1 MNLFWHALSATLMKV
16 RPVMKIRKFSVHLAI
31 GLLIGLVIFPAPPVQ
46 AQWTVFDP
54 TQYALQVQKKLEEA
68 TRWIETVQ
76 HYATMVDKTIQ
87 QLSTMQ
93 GVLRT
98 VDEQLARN
106 VRLVR
111 LVSSVGQIVR
121 GSFLLERQLE
131 TMIRYRISMLKSID
145 DRLRAGIFNPEADLN
160 DLENYLKYTLG
171 RSAQD
176 TVAKLDK
183 QARNDSQLES
193 WCIRRAQIQEKLAIA
208 RDVRDKAQMQLEA
221 EKNKPDPDQANMA
234 HLNDVILRQWSVIV
248 DLEKEHAEL
257 QDKITERA
265 AKYGLRLQDMENF
278 AFSIITVNNGWSSL
292 QQTKEQIER
301 TLNDLI
307 TNAQPRP

>member
-1 MNLFWHALSATLMKV
+1 MTRKTLSL
-16 RPVMKIRKFSVHLAI
+16 HLAI
-31 GLLIGLVIFPAPPVQ
+31 GLLIGLLIVPAPSAQ

-54 TQYALQVQKKLEEA
+54 TQYALQVQKKIEEA
-68 TRWIETVQ
+68 TRWLETVK
-76 HYATMVDKTIQ
+76 HYATILDKTIQ

-111 LVSSVGQIVR
+111 LISSVGQIVR
-121 GSFLLERQLE
+121 GSYQLERQLE
-131 TMIRYRISMLKSID
+131 RMISYRISMLKSID

-160 DLENYLKYTLG
+160 DLENYLKYTIG

-208 RDVRDKAQMQLEA
+208 RDIRDKAQVQLET

-234 HLNDVILRQWSVIV
+234 HLNDVILQQWSLIAE
-248 DLEKEHAEL
+248 LEKDHAEL

-265 AKYGLRLQDMENF
+265 ARYGLRLQDMENF

-292 QQTKEQIER
+292 QQTKDQIER
-301 TLNDLI
+301 TLSDLI
-307 TNAQPRP
+307 INAQPRP

>member
-1 MNLFWHALSATLMKV
+1 MK
-16 RPVMKIRKFSVHLAI
+16 RRNYSGHFAI
-31 GLLIGLVIFPAPPVQ
+31 GLLVGLLMVPASPVQ

-68 TRWIETVQ
+68 TRWLETVN

-87 QLSTMQ
+87 QLSTLQ

-111 LVSSVGQIVR
+111 LVSSVGQIIR
-121 GSFLLERQLE
+121 GSYLLERQLE
-131 TMIRYRISMLKSID
+131 TMIRYRVSMLKSID

-160 DLENYLKYTLG
+160 DLENYLKYTIG

-193 WCIRRAQIQEKLAIA
+193 WLTRRAQIQEKLAIA
-208 RDVRDKAQMQLEA
+208 REVRDKALMQLEA
-221 EKNKPDPDQANMA
+221 EKGKADPDQANMA
-234 HLNDVILRQWSVIV
+234 HLNDVIIRQWSVIME
-248 DLEKEHAEL
+248 LEKEHGEL

-278 AFSIITVNNGWSSL
+278 AFSILTVNNGWTSL

-307 TNAQPRP
+307 MNAQPQR

>member
-1 MNLFWHALSATLMKV
+1 MK
-16 RPVMKIRKFSVHLAI
+16 RRNFSVHLAI
-31 GLLIGLVIFPAPPVQ
+31 GLLIGLVIIPPQPVQ

-68 TRWIETVQ
+68 TRWVQTVQ
-76 HYATMVDKTIQ
+76 HYATIVDKTIQ

-111 LVSSVGQIVR
+111 LISSVGQIVR
-121 GSFLLERQLE
+121 GSYQLERQLE
-131 TMIRYRISMLKSID
+131 AMIRYRIYTLKNID

-160 DLENYLKYTLG
+160 DLENYLKYTMG

-183 QARNDSQLES
+183 LARNDSQLES
-193 WCIRRAQIQEKLAIA
+193 WSIRRAQVQEKLAIA
-208 RDVRDKAQMQLEA
+208 REIRDKGQMQLEA
-221 EKNKPDPDQANMA
+221 EKSKRDPDQANMA
-234 HLNDVILRQWSVIV
+234 HLNDVILKQWSVIV
-248 DLEKEHAEL
+248 DLEREHAEL

-278 AFSIITVNNGWSSL
+278 AFSILTVNNGWSSL

-301 TLNDLI
+301 TLNELI
-307 TNAQPRP
+307 VNSQPRP

>member
-1 MNLFWHALSATLMKV
+1 MKT
-16 RPVMKIRKFSVHLAI
+16 RNFSLHLGI
-31 GLLIGLVIFPAPPVQ
+31 GLLIGLLIVPAPPVQ

-54 TQYALQVQKKLEEA
+54 TQYALQMQKKIEEA
-68 TRWIETVQ
+68 TRWLETVKQ
-76 HYATMVDKTIQ
+76 YATMVDKTVQ

-98 VDEQLARN
+98 VEEQVARN
-106 VRLVR
+106 TKLVR
-111 LVSSVGQIVR
+111 LISSVGQIVR
-121 GSFLLERQLE
+121 GSYQLERQLE
-131 TMIRYRISMLKSID
+131 GMIRYRINMLKSID

-160 DLENYLKYTLG
+160 DLENYLKYTIG

-193 WCIRRAQIQEKLAIA
+193 WCLRRAQIQEKLAIA
-208 RDVRDKAQMQLEA
+208 RDIRDKAQVQLET

-234 HLNDVILRQWSVIV
+234 HLNDVILQQWSRIAE
-248 DLEKEHAEL
+248 LEQEHAQL

-292 QQTKEQIER
+292 QHTKDQIEQ
-301 TLNDLI
+301 TLNNLI
-307 TNAQPRP
+307 INAQPRP

>member
-1 MNLFWHALSATLMKV
+1 MKTRNLSG
-16 RPVMKIRKFSVHLAI
+16 HLAI
-31 GLLIGLVIFPAPPVQ
+31 GLIIGLLIIPPPVQ
-46 AQWTVFDP
+46 AQFTVFDP

-68 TRWIETVQ
+68 TRWVQTVQ
-76 HYATMVDKTIQ
+76 HYATMVDKTVQ

-93 GVLRT
+93 GVLRN

-106 VRLVR
+106 VRIVR

-121 GSFLLERQLE
+121 GSYLLERQLE
-131 TMIRYRISMLKSID
+131 TMIRYRIYMLKNID

-160 DLENYLKYTLG
+160 DLENYLKFTMG

-183 QARNDSQLES
+183 LARNDSQLES
-193 WCIRRAQIQEKLAIA
+193 WCERRAQLQKDLAIA
-208 RDVRDKAQMQLEA
+208 RGIRDKAQMQLET
-221 EKNKPDPDQANMA
+221 EKNKPDPNQANMA
-234 HLNDVILRQWSVIV
+234 HLNDVILKQWSVIV
-248 DLEKEHAEL
+248 DLEREHAEL

-292 QQTKEQIER
+292 QQTKEQIEQ
-301 TLNDLI
+301 TLNNLI
-307 TNAQPRP
+307 VNSQPRP

>member
-1 MNLFWHALSATLMKV
+1 MRTKNLSL
-16 RPVMKIRKFSVHLAI
+16 HLGVGLLL
-31 GLLIGLVIFPAPPVQ
+31 GLLIIPAPPAQ
-46 AQWTVFDP
+46 AQFTVFDP
-54 TQYALQVQKKLEEA
+54 TQYALQVQKKIEEA
-68 TRWIETVQ
+68 TRWLETVK
-76 HYATMVDKTIQ
+76 HYATIIDKTIQ

-111 LVSSVGQIVR
+111 LISSVGQIVR
-121 GSFLLERQLE
+121 GSYQLERQLE
-131 TMIRYRISMLKSID
+131 RMISYRISMLKSID

-160 DLENYLKYTLG
+160 DLENYLKYTIG

-208 RDVRDKAQMQLEA
+208 RDIRDKAQVQLET

-234 HLNDVILRQWSVIV
+234 HLNDVILQQWSLIAE
-248 DLEKEHAEL
+248 LEKDHAEL

-265 AKYGLRLQDMENF
+265 ARYGLRLQDMENF

-292 QQTKEQIER
+292 QQTKDQIER

-307 TNAQPRP
+307 INAQPRP

>member
-1 MNLFWHALSATLMKV
+1 MKKRNLSL
-16 RPVMKIRKFSVHLAI
+16 HLAVGLLV
-31 GLLIGLVIFPAPPVQ
+31 GLLIVPAQPAQ

-54 TQYALQVQKKLEEA
+54 TEYALQVQKKIEEA
-68 TRWIETVQ
+68 TRWVETVK
-76 HYATMVDKTIQ
+76 HYATMVDKSIQ

-98 VDEQLARN
+98 VDEHLAQN

-111 LVSSVGQIVR
+111 LISSVGQIVR
-121 GSFLLERQLE
+121 GSYQLERQLE
-131 TMIRYRISMLKSID
+131 NMITYRISMLKSID

-160 DLENYLKYTLG
+160 DLENYLKYTIG

-193 WCIRRAQIQEKLAIA
+193 WCLRRTEIQKKLAIA
-208 RDVRDKAQMQLEA
+208 RDIRDKAQMQLET
-221 EKNKPDPDQANMA
+221 EKNKADPDQANMA

-248 DLEKEHAEL
+248 ELEKEHAEL
-257 QDKITERA
+257 QDKIAERA

-278 AFSIITVNNGWSSL
+278 AFSILTVNNGWSSL
-292 QQTKEQIER
+292 QQTKDQIEH

-307 TNAQPRP
+307 INAQPRP

>member
-1 MNLFWHALSATLMKV
+1 MKS
-16 RPVMKIRKFSVHLAI
+16 KIVSVQLTI
-31 GLLIGLVIFPAPPVQ
+31 GLLIGLVIIPAVPVQ

-54 TQYALQVQKKLEEA
+54 TQYALQVQKRVEEA
-68 TRWIETVQ
+68 TRWLETVKQ
-76 HYATMVDKTIQ
+76 YSTMLNKTVQ

-93 GVLRT
+93 GMLRT

-111 LVSSVGQIVR
+111 LISSVGQIVR
-121 GSFLLERQLE
+121 GSYLLERQLE
-131 TMIRYRISMLKSID
+131 NMIRYRISMLKSID

-160 DLENYLKYTLG
+160 DLENYLKYTIG

-183 QARNDSQLES
+183 HARNDSQLES
-193 WCIRRAQIQEKLAIA
+193 WCVRRAQIQEKLAIA
-208 RDVRDKAQMQLEA
+208 RDIRDKAQMQLET
-221 EKNKPDPDQANMA
+221 EKNKADPDQANMA
-234 HLNDVILRQWSVIV
+234 HLNDVILQQWSVIV
-248 DLEKEHAEL
+248 DLEREHAEL

-278 AFSIITVNNGWSSL
+278 AFSIITVNNGWASL
-292 QQTKEQIER
+292 QQTKDQIER
-301 TLNDLI
+301 TLTDLI
-307 TNAQPRP
+307 INAQPRP

>member
-1 MNLFWHALSATLMKV
+1 MKRRNLSF
-16 RPVMKIRKFSVHLAI
+16 HLGI
-31 GLLIGLVIFPAPPVQ
+31 GLLLGLLIIPAPPVQ

-54 TQYALQVQKKLEEA
+54 TQYALQVQKKIEEA
-68 TRWIETVQ
+68 NRWLETVR

-87 QLSTMQ
+87 QLTTMQ

-111 LVSSVGQIVR
+111 FVSSVGQIVR
-121 GSFLLERQLE
+121 GSYQLKRQLE
-131 TMIRYRISMLKSID
+131 GMIRYRIAMLKSID
-145 DRLRAGIFNPEADLN
+145 DRLRTGIFNPEADLN
-160 DLENYLKYTLG
+160 DLENYLKYTIG

-193 WCIRRAQIQEKLAIA
+193 WCVRRTQVQKKLAVA
-208 RDVRDKAQMQLEA
+208 RDIRDKAQIQLEA

-234 HLNDVILRQWSVIV
+234 HLNDVILQQRSLIA
-248 DLEKEHAEL
+248 DLEKEHADL

-278 AFSIITVNNGWSSL
+278 AFSIMTVNDGWSSL
-292 QQTKEQIER
+292 QQTKDQIER

-307 TNAQPRP
+307 INAQPRP

>member
-1 MNLFWHALSATLMKV
+1 MKS
-16 RPVMKIRKFSVHLAI
+16 RHISVHLTI
-31 GLLIGLVIFPAPPVQ
+31 GLLIGLVIIPPALTQ

-68 TRWIETVQ
+68 NRWFETVK

-111 LVSSVGQIVR
+111 LISSVGQIVR
-121 GSFLLERQLE
+121 GSYLLERQLE
-131 TMIRYRISMLKSID
+131 NMVRYRISMLKSID
-145 DRLRAGIFNPEADLN
+145 NRLRAGIFNPEADLN

-193 WCIRRAQIQEKLAIA
+193 WCIRRTEIQKKLAIA
-208 RDVRDKAQMQLEA
+208 RELRDKVQMQLET
-221 EKNKPDPDQANMA
+221 EKNKADPDQANMA

-248 DLEKEHAEL
+248 DLEREHAEV
-257 QDKITERA
+257 QDKITQRA

-278 AFSIITVNNGWSSL
+278 AFSVITVNNGWASL
-292 QQTKEQIER
+292 QQTKDQIER

-307 TNAQPRP
+307 INAQPRP